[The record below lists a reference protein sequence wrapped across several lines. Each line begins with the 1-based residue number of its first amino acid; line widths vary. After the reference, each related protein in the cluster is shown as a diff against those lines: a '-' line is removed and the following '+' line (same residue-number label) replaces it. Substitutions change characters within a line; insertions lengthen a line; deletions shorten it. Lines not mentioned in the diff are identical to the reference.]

1 MSTKQADH
9 TSEPETP
16 DPQAPNES
24 TVSSPRLLVMSPVDG
39 LPTITWPGPP
49 GQPAWAVPV
58 TIPDGTQGYAIFLP
72 LAPSAQETPPAPATP
87 PKPAPQ
93 LGPVASSAEK
103 PSSARAPGDDGAP
116 TSTGPADGQSLVDVR
131 ESAPGAGGGAPGAAP
146 APAPAAPASTRPGAA
161 PAHDPLLAFLRRVW
175 PGPSTATTTAVPTAV
190 LVAALGI
197 ASFVPLIRT
206 GVGWVLGWTVLTV
219 AVIAAVRRA
228 AATLPRAE
236 RWIRAGW
243 AAAALVLLA
252 VLAVRNA
259 WWLVTLCVLGALGC
273 TALAIA
279 GGRAIRS
286 MLVSLVAVP
295 IAAVRGL
302 PWLRRHIASRG
313 RPGKAWRILGSLAAT
328 LLVLVIFGRLLSSA
342 DAAFA
347 TVLGTLVPSV
357 GTTVRWIVLF
367 VAGGLLA
374 VGAIYTLSAPPDVS
388 VIDRPSRR
396 RLGLLAWAAPVG
408 ALTLLFAGF
417 VVVQFTVLF
426 GGREHVLATAGL
438 TYAQYARSGFW
449 QLLLVTVLTLGIV
462 AGVSRWARRERR
474 VERVLLRALL
484 GTLCALSTVI
494 VASALSRMLTY
505 QQAYGFTG
513 ARLFV
518 MALELFFGAVF
529 LTVMAAGIRLRG
541 EWVPRV
547 VVALAVAML
556 AGLAV
561 LNPDA
566 YAARRNIDRFQ
577 ETGKIDIGYLRSLS
591 ADAVPA
597 LAELPDSH
605 RRCALGQIAA
615 DLTEPDPWYAWNLGR
630 ARARAVLEEL
640 RLAPAGL
647 FEDCHAVRQVDSRT
661 MGR

>member
-93 LGPVASSAEK
+93 LGPVAPSAEK

-131 ESAPGAGGGAPGAAP
+131 ESAPGAGGGAPSAAP

-161 PAHDPLLAFLRRVW
+161 PTHDPLLAFLRRVW
-175 PGPSTATTTAVPTAV
+175 PGPSTATTTAVPIAV

-367 VAGGLLA
+367 VAGGFVLSLFT
-374 VGAIYTLSAPPDVS
+374 TLAPP
-388 VIDRPSRR
+388 PK
-396 RLGLLAWAAPVG
+396 
-408 ALTLLFAGF
+408 
-417 VVVQFTVLF
+417 
-426 GGREHVLATAGL
+426 
-438 TYAQYARSGFW
+438 
-449 QLLLVTVLTLGIV
+449 
-462 AGVSRWARRERR
+462 
-474 VERVLLRALL
+474 
-484 GTLCALSTVI
+484 
-494 VASALSRMLTY
+494 
-505 QQAYGFTG
+505 
-513 ARLFV
+513 
-518 MALELFFGAVF
+518 
-529 LTVMAAGIRLRG
+529 G
-541 EWVPRV
+541 EV
-547 VVALAVAML
+547 
-556 AGLAV
+556 
-561 LNPDA
+561 
-566 YAARRNIDRFQ
+566 
-577 ETGKIDIGYLRSLS
+577 
-591 ADAVPA
+591 
-597 LAELPDSH
+597 
-605 RRCALGQIAA
+605 
-615 DLTEPDPWYAWNLGR
+615 
-630 ARARAVLEEL
+630 
-640 RLAPAGL
+640 
-647 FEDCHAVRQVDSRT
+647 
-661 MGR
+661 